1 MSKTLKSNFFL
12 FLAAIIWGFA
22 FVAQVNLGDLGAN
35 TFLASRSFLA
45 TLTMIPIILIFERE
59 KLTLAKIISILK
71 YGAITGT
78 ILFIASILQQIG
90 IDLNQSAGKAGF
102 ITSLYSIIVPIL
114 AFVLFKKKSNILIWS
129 GAIISVIGLYLLSM
143 PNGFTSIEKGDIFI
157 LIGAFFWAFH
167 ILSIDKFV
175 GKVSP
180 IKYSMVQFFTCGVWA
195 LIFAL
200 VFEDI
205 SFTYIQNALGSIV
218 YCGVM
223 SSGVAY
229 TSQIIGQK
237 DANPTVA
244 PIILSTE
251 SIFSAIGGM
260 IFLNETM
267 PFKGYIG
274 CVLMFAG
281 VVISQLKINKK
292 EA

>member
-1 MSKTLKSNFFL
+1 MSKRFKSNFFL

-22 FVAQVNLGDLGAN
+22 FVAQCNLGKLGSN
-35 TFLASRSFLA
+35 TFLASRSYLA
-45 TLTMIPIILIFERE
+45 TITMIPIILIFEKE
-59 KLTLAKIISILK
+59 KITLKKLVPILK

-78 ILFIASILQQIG
+78 ILFIASIMQQIG

-180 IKYSMVQFFTCGVWA
+180 IKYSMMQFFTCAVLATVFA
-195 LIFAL
+195 LI
-200 VFEDI
+200 FEDI
-205 SFTYIQNALGSIV
+205 SFHYIKPAAVSII

-267 PFKGYIG
+267 PLKGYIG
-274 CVLMFAG
+274 CILMFAG
-281 VVISQLKINKK
+281 VVISQLKYQKK
-292 EA
+292 DA